1 MWPVVFT
8 LYPMHGRDQRATVW
22 FISHIMPVVM
32 NDGQYESY
40 FLSSM
45 FNLHEDKKVQP
56 LKHHGKDTQLSSYR
70 WI

>member
-8 LYPMHGRDQRATVW
+8 LYPMRGQVQRAAVW

-40 FLSSM
+40 CLSSM
-45 FNLHEDKKVQP
+45 FNLHEDKKVQQ
-56 LKHHGKDTQLSSYR
+56 LKHQNKDTQLS
-70 WI
+70 